1 MDPRGIP
8 GSFESSRPE
17 AGSAEPHLTPMARI
31 QSWAGLAA
39 TLEVGLGY
47 VPAQREYLA
56 GAA

>member
-8 GSFESSRPE
+8 GSFESSHAETGSTE
-17 AGSAEPHLTPMARI
+17 AHITPIARI

-39 TLEVGLGY
+39 TLEVGIGY
-47 VPAQREYLA
+47 VPAQREYA